1 MHPLVLGPD
10 VIPVVTDASQARRA
24 PELALLSV
32 QAYGKTKA
40 GFDVALAALTAAADL
55 DDERAMLYCEW
66 IQIAVSDSVRQ
77 KLEEEMRIQDYEFQS
92 EFAKRYLSLGRE
104 EGRVAGRA
112 ESVLRILKVRKMEVS
127 ETQRSQILRCTDADH
142 LDRWIERATFA
153 WCDTRS
159 IGWTHRRCRCGTR
172 S

>member
-127 ETQRSQILRCTDADH
+127 ETQRSQILRCTDADL
-142 LDRWIERATFA
+142 LDRWIERAVTVERTEELF
-153 WCDTRS
+153 
-159 IGWTHRRCRCGTR
+159 H
-172 S
+172 